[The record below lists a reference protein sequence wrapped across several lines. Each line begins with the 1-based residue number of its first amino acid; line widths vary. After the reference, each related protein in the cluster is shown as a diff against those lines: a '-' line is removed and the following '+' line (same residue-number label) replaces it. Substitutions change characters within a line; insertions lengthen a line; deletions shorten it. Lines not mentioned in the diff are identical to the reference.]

1 MRVDKSIFPSTFTF
15 GANFDSLFRVNIFG
29 PPSDSA
35 VASCCGASCW
45 GHHSLVRPA
54 WEPHASADSE
64 RLEQQ
69 VSAEHSQPAWQLA
82 ELQMACAVQVELE
95 QLAGP
100 ELLIGQEQLACSAQV
115 LPSYVLQLPQASFL
129 QEPQLLVVLQQVS
142 AEQFPL
148 VSAESSVRLP
158 PVYSPREQASLQV
171 LVQA

>member
-1 MRVDKSIFPSTFTF
+1 MVHLLIQQLLP
-15 GANFDSLFRVNIFG
+15 
-29 PPSDSA
+29 A
-35 VASCCGASCW
+35 VELPVGE
-45 GHHSLVRPA
+45 HHSLVRPA

-115 LPSYVLQLPQASFL
+115 LPSTGFFSTGASAFGCT
-129 QEPQLLVVLQQVS
+129 
-142 AEQFPL
+142 A
-148 VSAESSVRLP
+148 AGIG
-158 PVYSPREQASLQV
+158 
-171 LVQA
+171 